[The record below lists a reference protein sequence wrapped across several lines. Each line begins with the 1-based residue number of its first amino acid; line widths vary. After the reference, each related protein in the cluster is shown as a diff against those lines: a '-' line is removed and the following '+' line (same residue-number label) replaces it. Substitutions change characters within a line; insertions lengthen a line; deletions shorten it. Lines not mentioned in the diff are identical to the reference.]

1 MDILEEEKSNRGLLF
16 PQSKLSDF
24 SFVDLY
30 MKASNNYGVLL
41 FNLAKRT
48 GDSTKNGEA
57 LAQFQKSL
65 VAWDS
70 ISRNQETMKRL
81 EGSNLAEQNIKYISK
96 PLSKYEPAL
105 YTEISKTLTDEK
117 GLVK

>member
-1 MDILEEEKSNRGLLF
+1 
-16 PQSKLSDF
+16 
-24 SFVDLY
+24 
-30 MKASNNYGVLL
+30 
-41 FNLAKRT
+41 
-48 GDSTKNGEA
+48 
-57 LAQFQKSL
+57 
-65 VAWDS
+65 
-70 ISRNQETMKRL
+70 MKRL